1 MVVLLLLPV
10 VPKLKEFFFPL
21 SFLLNFFCFN
31 FSILSFIF
39 LSASSSPLS
48 FPLLLFLLLLLLL
61 LLGSVLDSDSEPER
75 GFSSEELAVSLPF
88 LFGLVS
94 KDDSDVDWRVS
105 LVLVSIGNH
114 QIYPYLYIHMLDIYF
129 VLLIMLYI

>member
-1 MVVLLLLPV
+1 MVVLVLPLV

-31 FSILSFIF
+31 LSIFSFIF

-48 FPLLLFLLLLLLL
+48 FPFPLLFLLLLLLL
-61 LLGSVLDSDSEPER
+61 GSVLLDSDSEPER
-75 GFSSEELAVSLPF
+75 GFSSDELAVSLPF

-94 KDDSDVDWRVS
+94 KDDRM
-105 LVLVSIGNH
+105 LIGG
-114 QIYPYLYIHMLDIYF
+114 
-129 VLLIMLYI
+129 